1 MAYKRA
7 QWHSGLTYQ
16 QTCSG
21 CQALVR
27 YTDAS
32 LDFRPWFA
40 DGFVYC
46 PRCKH
51 PLRHNECYA
60 IDENGNY
67 INPQPVPAQQVAP
80 QSVAPQQYAPQQY
93 APQQYAPQQYAS
105 QQYAPQPASEGE
117 MVVCPNCGKKLAAGD
132 KFCSACGT
140 KLA

>member
-80 QSVAPQQYAPQQY
+80 QPVAPQQYAPQQY
-93 APQQYAPQQYAS
+93 APPQPVAPPAAPQT
-105 QQYAPQPASEGE
+105 
-117 MVVCPNCGKKLAAGD
+117 VVCKACGHQLAD
-132 KFCSACGT
+132 SDIFCSQCGT
-140 KLA
+140 KKE

>member
-80 QSVAPQQYAPQQY
+80 QPVAPQQYAPQQY
-93 APQQYAPQQYAS
+93 APQQYAP
-105 QQYAPQPASEGE
+105 PQPVAPPAPLQAVTCKACGRQLAEG
-117 MVVCPNCGKKLAAGD
+117 D
-132 KFCSACGT
+132 IFCSQCGT
-140 KLA
+140 KKE